1 MRSHNLEHKS
11 AKRKR
16 SFRKPLEVA
25 EGNVNAVKKMLG
37 LR

>member
-11 AKRKR
+11 QKRKR

-25 EGNVNAVKKMLG
+25 AGDVRAVKKMLG
-37 LR
+37 VK